1 MKLNQLEIKTQL
13 DIHQYNLGYIPDPPT
28 DDEIY
33 LYWGLKEKGVRAK
46 VVNSKSKDYWDK
58 IKTKQDYIEYAKKNC
73 DPILPDDQE
82 FIPRK
87 YWAPIDDLI
96 GEDLGVLY
104 HPVWGLTRNYIFE
117 NFIPHSDTL
126 VIQDCAN
133 KKPYLTNANYDIT
146 KKLMLGGFCDVAV
159 CSIETIPLP
168 FTIYYPNRMYDWA
181 HTNEDSFMTESLKD
195 FNVDRIIHF
204 IFKFGYK
211 KIIFMSRPY
220 TADGDEEPR
229 ITEIKQM
236 LKSTGIEVL
245 NIYDQDYTKECLK
258 VAKGFGILKV
268 RYARFARNKLY
279 SLLGAPKDFPQLYQ
293 SSDYVKKQNYNFDKN
308 INIPNYEP
316 PKSIRE
322 IDECIPDI

>member
-168 FTIYYPNRMYDWA
+168 FTIYYPNRMYDC
-181 HTNEDSFMTESLKD
+181 S
-195 FNVDRIIHF
+195 
-204 IFKFGYK
+204 YK
-211 KIIFMSRPY
+211 
-220 TADGDEEPR
+220 
-229 ITEIKQM
+229 
-236 LKSTGIEVL
+236 
-245 NIYDQDYTKECLK
+245 
-258 VAKGFGILKV
+258 
-268 RYARFARNKLY
+268 
-279 SLLGAPKDFPQLYQ
+279 
-293 SSDYVKKQNYNFDKN
+293 
-308 INIPNYEP
+308 
-316 PKSIRE
+316 
-322 IDECIPDI
+322 